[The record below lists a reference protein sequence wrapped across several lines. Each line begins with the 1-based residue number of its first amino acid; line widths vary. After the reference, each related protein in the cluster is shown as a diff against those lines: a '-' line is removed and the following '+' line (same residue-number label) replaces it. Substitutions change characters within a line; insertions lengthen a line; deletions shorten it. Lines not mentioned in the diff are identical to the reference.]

1 MKIKGCLTSN
11 NQCWSTPKN
20 IYQSFMDR
28 GFFDPCPI
36 NSEFDGLKIEW
47 SDKNFVNP
55 PYNAIDEWIDKALR
69 EREKGKISIFLI
81 PARTDA
87 KWFRKLF
94 EANCYFKTNSHQ
106 PLKLGLLPIPFFWHG
121 IHRAIPIPFRVQHMS
136 FLCDV
141 SLTMLTHRCS
151 PPRNSA
157 LLSFLLTS
165 EYLMF
170 ASAQTVI

>member
-36 NSEFDGLKIEW
+36 NPEFDGLKIEW

-55 PYNAIDEWIDKALR
+55 PYNAIDEWIDKALIER
-69 EREKGKISIFLI
+69 ERGRTSIFLI
-81 PARTDA
+81 PARTDT

-94 EANCYFKTNSHQ
+94 EANCYFSFIQ
-106 PLKLGLLPIPFFWHG
+106 GRLKFSESKSAPFPSMFVV
-121 IHRAIPIPFRVQHMS
+121 IDKNNKEPTF
-136 FLCDV
+136 
-141 SLTMLTHRCS
+141 
-151 PPRNSA
+151 N
-157 LLSFLLTS
+157 LLTK
-165 EYLMF
+165 EEREDNF
-170 ASAQTVI
+170 